1 MEVYTSDKKGLKM
14 KGLVCFMLN
23 KGYHI
28 KDLCEVSVFCVLYN
42 LKLDTYGDLCKITD
56 YRNRRTQTNILGDMA
71 AVRLSR
77 IFG

>member
-1 MEVYTSDKKGLKM
+1 MEVYTSDKKGLNM

-42 LKLDTYGDLCKITD
+42 FKLDRYGEFCKIIDYHPSESTD
-56 YRNRRTQTNILGDMA
+56 PNKIY
-71 AVRLSR
+71 
-77 IFG
+77 